1 MFEEPFRLD
10 MLDNPNRK
18 LIIHCP
24 DGELAEELIQLLYQ
38 HNIRWYSGDS
48 DGCTMWDVY
57 EENTCYFVEGNG
69 TFVYGNLDYT
79 YSEKDALK
87 EYITCIYQGADPCQD
102 FEPAGVDELQH
113 FLMN

>member
-10 MLDNPNRK
+10 MLDDPNCK

-24 DGELAEELIQLLYQ
+24 DGELAEELVELLYQ
-38 HNIRWYSGDS
+38 RNIRWYSSGPPI
-48 DGCTMWDVY
+48 TMWDDY
-57 EENTCYFVEGNG
+57 EEDTCYFVEGNG
-69 TFVYGNLDYT
+69 RFVYGNLEYA
-79 YSEKDALK
+79 YSTKESLK